1 MFANFADLLSTTTK
15 KAGAT
20 PTKACVSKLPRSYKA
35 NLKLIT
41 ELKAK
46 KTSKRK
52 VTALSKAVTPTKQT
66 KTSCTVGKQ
75 LLNINE

>member
-1 MFANFADLLSTTTK
+1 MFANFTDLLSTTTK

-20 PTKACVSKLPRSYKA
+20 PTKACVFKSPRSYKV
-35 NLKLIT
+35 NLKLII

-52 VTALSKAVTPTKQT
+52 VTALSKAVTPTK
-66 KTSCTVGKQ
+66 
-75 LLNINE
+75 